1 MATLKEEAEFHRI
14 ALAMALM
21 DIDAV
26 VAWADR
32 TIELLPE
39 PPIQV
44 IDVSLAGSRAAAE
57 VVDLLSVVSGPGD
70 TRKVAHQVLG
80 LFLQRFAAGELAL
93 EAAVGM
99 LWAYHNWADIAEDE
113 RLQAANFYDALN
125 CAQRGYY
132 GTLDAVRQEIM
143 DFARAHAV

>member
-1 MATLKEEAEFHRI
+1 MKNQRTMATLKEEAEFHRI

-32 TIELLPE
+32 TIDRLPE

-44 IDVSLAGSRAAAE
+44 IDVSLAGSRLATE
-57 VVDLLSVVSGPGD
+57 VVDLLSLVSGPGD

-80 LFLQRFAAGELAL
+80 LFLQRFAAAGLVW

-99 LWAYHNWADIAEDE
+99 LWAYH
-113 RLQAANFYDALN
+113 
-125 CAQRGYY
+125 
-132 GTLDAVRQEIM
+132 
-143 DFARAHAV
+143 